1 MCEAN
6 AYFRDEGEEVLIMDA
21 VDIMEP
27 EGDGV
32 WRLTDLFGD
41 QKTVEGHVTEM
52 NLVNHRIFFERS

>member
-6 AYFRDEGEEVLIMDA
+6 AYFRDNGEEVLIMNS
-21 VDIMEP
+21 VEIMVP

-41 QKTVEGHVTEM
+41 QKTVEGRIKEM

>member
-6 AYFRDEGEEVLIMDA
+6 AYFRDEDGDVLIMDS

-41 QKTVEGHVTEM
+41 RKTVEGHVKEM